1 MKAFSKISAVILF
14 LTLFSCV
21 SYTKS
26 ITKGRE
32 MDTAF
37 LLSEIEPGKT
47 YQIKL
52 RSLLEF
58 KVKVSSIDSDSIH
71 GTFAIGDGKQRQV
84 MQSVVSLHDITDV
97 KEEQPNIVQTALAIG
112 VPILIFVVSMQN
124 VTLLDIPSFTF

>member
-1 MKAFSKISAVILF
+1 MKAFSKLSAVILF

-37 LLSEIEPGKT
+37 LLSKIKPGKT

-84 MQSVVSLHDITDV
+84 MQSVVSLHDLIDI
-97 KEEQPNIVQTALAIG
+97 KEEKLNIARTALAIS
-112 VPILIFVVSMQN
+112 VPILIFVVSMQYGT
-124 VTLLDIPSFTF
+124 VFDPSFTF